1 MHSQTRLARN
11 WKQRMWR
18 IVVPSVCL
26 PIAFI
31 AADYKNVCDLLAYAA
46 SRPLNLEKSRL
57 SHPDYVAIRNQFA
70 RDRHAVQRHVTLFIG
85 DSLTFG
91 LRPDRTEFPHAV
103 NRAIKGDTTLGIL
116 TRMEDDL
123 TDLDLESV
131 FLMIGYNDLK
141 FRSNERILDNL
152 DQIVS
157 RFRTDRMVVQSVLPI
172 DPRRRW
178 LNWRIV
184 SLNEMIWDR
193 YRDSNKVKLLNLYP
207 VFKDPKSLGIQL
219 SLTRDGVHLTE
230 DGYRRWAD
238 CLQKYHQANLK

>member
-1 MHSQTRLARN
+1 
-11 WKQRMWR
+11 MWR
-18 IVVPSVCL
+18 IVVPGVCL

-31 AADYKNVCDLLAYAA
+31 AADHKNVCDLLAYAA

-70 RDRHAVQRHVTLFIG
+70 GDRHAVQKQVTLFIG

-91 LRPDRTEFPHAV
+91 LRPDRTEFPNAV
-103 NRAIKGDTTLGIL
+103 NRAIEGDTTLGIL
-116 TRMEDDL
+116 ARLEDDL
-123 TDLDLESV
+123 TDLDLEYV

-152 DQIVS
+152 DQIVG
-157 RFRTDRMVVQSVLPI
+157 RFRTDRIVVQSVLPI

-178 LNWRIV
+178 LNRRIV

-207 VFKDPKSLGIQL
+207 EFKDPKSIGIQM